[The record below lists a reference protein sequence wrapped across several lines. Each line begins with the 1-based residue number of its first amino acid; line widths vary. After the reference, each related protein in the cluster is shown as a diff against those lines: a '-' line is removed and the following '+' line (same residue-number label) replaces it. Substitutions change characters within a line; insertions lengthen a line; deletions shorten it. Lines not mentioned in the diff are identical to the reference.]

1 MLEGVLFAVDDLVGA
16 LVPVPASVPVGVVVG
31 VDDDDGGAEVKVVDV
46 GA

>member
-1 MLEGVLFAVDDLVGA
+1 MLEGVLFAVDGLVGA
-16 LVPVPASVPVGVVVG
+16 VVPVGVVVG